1 MTDIKSISISISLIM
16 YGYVNLF
23 IEQTEKGLEVSSVA
37 MADGGAVYFDEEK
50 IFQNKNIKELS
61 LLIEQVKLP
70 EKEDESESKEWS
82 FVSLDKEDTPIN
94 NMCLEGGYWT
104 IDILKNIVN
113 LIDKYLEETYITEY
127 VHDIIDA

>member
-37 MADGGAVYFDEEK
+37 MADGGDVYFDEEK

-61 LLIEQVKLP
+61 LLIKQIKLP
-70 EKEDESESKEWS
+70 KKEDESESKEWS
-82 FVSLDKEDTPIN
+82 FISLDKDDTPID

-104 IDILKNIVN
+104 IDILSNMVN
-113 LIDKYLEETYITEY
+113 VIDQYLEETYITEY